1 MARTELSALA
11 RFLASST
18 CRGAKDDAETRPA
31 LCVAEGGWRSAVRQW
46 SLKLFKNCVER
57 LFCRA
62 CLVMT
67 AVALAACTSSDPV
80 QQQSRTVAS
89 AAQTAALVT
98 DAWMAGAAPARYT
111 AATLQSLAE
120 TVTEADRQLRSD
132 ASPEPGRR
140 SEVSAAMT
148 RLSTAMKDAEAA
160 VKTGSRPQADKARQD
175 LNGAMADLTV
185 AAARYDQ
192 PKS

>member
-1 MARTELSALA
+1 M
-11 RFLASST
+11 
-18 CRGAKDDAETRPA
+18 
-31 LCVAEGGWRSAVRQW
+31 
-46 SLKLFKNCVER
+46 KLFKNCVER